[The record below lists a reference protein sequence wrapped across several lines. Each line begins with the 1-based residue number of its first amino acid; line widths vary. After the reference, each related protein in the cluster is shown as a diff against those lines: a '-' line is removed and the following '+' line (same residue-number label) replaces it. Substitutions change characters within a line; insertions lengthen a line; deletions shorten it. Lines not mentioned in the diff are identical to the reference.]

1 MVMIMM
7 KEREGKEKEEE
18 VVMIMMKE
26 REGKEKEVVRW

>member
-26 REGKEKEVVRW
+26 SEGKEVK

>member
-1 MVMIMM
+1 MM